1 MPCQENLKEPIKK
14 KKKRTLVNASLK
26 KIIEKKL

>member
-1 MPCQENLKEPIKK
+1 MACQENLKEPM
-14 KKKRTLVNASLK
+14 KKRKNETLVNASLK